1 MGQMMD
7 GQLGG
12 KLINRR
18 DRGRMNRWAIE
29 WQVQL
34 MNVGE
39 AGWKDDTRETKNM
52 EGR

>member
-1 MGQMMD
+1 
-7 GQLGG
+7 
-12 KLINRR
+12 
-18 DRGRMNRWAIE
+18 MNRWTIE

-52 EGR
+52 EEGRGVENRKEKEMDR